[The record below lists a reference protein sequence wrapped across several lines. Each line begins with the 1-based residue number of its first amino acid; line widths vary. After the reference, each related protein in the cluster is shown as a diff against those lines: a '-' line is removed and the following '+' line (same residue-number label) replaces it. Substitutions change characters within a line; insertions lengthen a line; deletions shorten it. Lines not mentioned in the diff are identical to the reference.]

1 MSEYNVADFGP
12 CSNTKVY
19 GLDESI
25 IRSKYPKAVDVS
37 ELNTEITPGIL
48 ALAQSD
54 MGEGHDNFLN
64 GIIVQFDL
72 TYSIKAWVEAQRY
85 HFLDFVS
92 SQSTMHKIALF
103 DIDKQCCKYVTEATI
118 AEVNRLKNIYNA
130 DPTPE
135 NYLTLLYNVP
145 TGFRYTA
152 GMTTNYRQLKTIRN
166 QRPGHRI
173 PEWPLFCKW
182 IDSLPHSEL
191 ITGKTPKKIRDVK
204 LTDI

>member
-1 MSEYNVADFGP
+1 MSEYSVADFGP

-25 IRSKYPKAVDVS
+25 IRSKYPKSVDIS
-37 ELNTEITPGIL
+37 ELNTDITPGIL

-92 SQSTMHKIALF
+92 SQSTMHKIAAF
-103 DIDKQCCKYVTEATI
+103 DVDKQCCKYVTETI
-118 AEVNRLKNIYNA
+118 LAEVNRLKDAYNA
-130 DPTPE
+130 NPTSE
-135 NYLTLLYNVP
+135 NYLALLYNIP

-191 ITGKTPKKIRDVK
+191 ITGKTPKKIREVSLEDV
-204 LTDI
+204 

>member
-103 DIDKQCCKYVTEATI
+103 DIDKQCCKYVTENTI
-118 AEVNRLKNIYNA
+118 AEVNRLKDEYNA
-130 DPTPE
+130 NPTPE
-135 NYLTLLYNVP
+135 NYLALLYNVP
-145 TGFRYTA
+145 AGFRYTA

-191 ITGKTPKKIRDVK
+191 ITGKTLKKIRDVK